1 MEVLMTARHKYIIS
15 VYKLVAAGTN
25 YPGIGDG
32 AVKTHGW
39 KKRLTR
45 IKLNSL
51 KSKHNRNTRRN
62 EKQLSFS
69 LERA

>member
-1 MEVLMTARHKYIIS
+1 MTARHKYIIS

-25 YPGIGDG
+25 NPGIGDG